1 MVKQSWREEEAT
13 VKWFMDLFLKD
24 RKATKMLKEVTPDN
38 IEEKLEE
45 WKRELGPAY
54 TPEFEATMREKYSK

>member
-1 MVKQSWREEEAT
+1 M
-13 VKWFMDLFLKD
+13 KWFMDLFLKD